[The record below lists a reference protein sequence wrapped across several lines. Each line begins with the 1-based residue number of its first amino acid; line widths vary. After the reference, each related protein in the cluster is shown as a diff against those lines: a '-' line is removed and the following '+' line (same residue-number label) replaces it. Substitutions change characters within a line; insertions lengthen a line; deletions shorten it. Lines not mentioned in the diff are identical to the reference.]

1 MIRLTT
7 ESTYM
12 RFITKFIDI
21 RRDEWKGVILAFCWF
36 FFLMSAYNLLRP
48 IRETFATNLGSVI
61 TSRLFIAVFVVMLMA
76 VPLFA
81 WLVKTCSKPK
91 LVMTVFHFFAANLL
105 IFGAINGTTWEGSV
119 YRMMFFVWVSVFILF
134 VVSLLWSVLADTF
147 SNEQAKRL
155 FGPIASGA
163 TLGSMAGSL
172 FTSYMATEIGTRYQL
187 FLACGLLEVSLLFA
201 WWLQRV
207 VAQSSKRPEPQQSQE
222 TNIFNDLTAGLREI
236 SKSRYLQMICLY
248 IVLAQLF
255 GTFVYFLLNETVSA
269 QIADPEARTAHFGS
283 INFMTQAGT
292 LIMQTIILGQVVKR
306 LGVSVALVVWPL
318 VSLGCIYVVGVSP
331 TLMAISAV
339 DVFNRVAN
347 YGMSV
352 PAKEM
357 LFTVVGKDAKY
368 KSKSFIDTVVVRG
381 SDAIASNLYTFISE
395 LLLLGTICVGLVPLV
410 VGGAIAGWWL
420 GQKRKHL
427 AEGLDAPQ

>member
-1 MIRLTT
+1 
-7 ESTYM
+7 M

-21 RRDEWKGVILAFCWF
+21 RQDEWKGVVLAFCWF

-48 IRETFATNLGSVI
+48 VRDTFATELGSEV
-61 TSRLFIAVFVVMLMA
+61 TARLFIAVFVVMLIA

-81 WLVKTCSKPK
+81 WLVKTCSKPA
-91 LVMTVFHFFAANLL
+91 LVMSVFHFFAANLV
-105 IFGAINGTTWEGSV
+105 IFGAINGTSLAGSA
-119 YRMMFFVWVSVFILF
+119 YRMIFFVWVSVFILF

-172 FTSYMATEIGTRYQL
+172 FTKYMATEIGTRYL
-187 FLACGLLEVSLLFA
+187 LLLAFVLLEVSLLFA
-201 WWLQRV
+201 WWLQKV
-207 VAQSSKRPEPQQSQE
+207 VTRSAKPGKPEP
-222 TNIFNDLTAGLREI
+222 TAAANILRDLTAGLREI
-236 SKSRYLQMICLY
+236 RKSRYLQMICLY

-255 GTFVYFLLNETVSA
+255 GTFVYFLLNETVKE
-269 QIADPEARTAHFGS
+269 QILDPEARTAHFGS
-283 INFMTQAGT
+283 ISFATQAGT
-292 LIMQTIILGQVVKR
+292 LIVQTIVLAQVVKR
-306 LGVSVALVVWPL
+306 FGISVALVIWPL
-318 VSLGCIYVVGVSP
+318 VSLACIFVVGVSP
-331 TLMAISAV
+331 TLMAVSAV
-339 DVFNRVAN
+339 DVINRVAN

-381 SDAIASNLYTFISE
+381 SDAVSANLYTFISSFFV
-395 LLLLGTICVGLVPLV
+395 LGTICVGLVPLV
-410 VGGAIAGWWL
+410 LGGAIAGWWL
-420 GQKRKHL
+420 GQKRKQL
-427 AEGLDAPQ
+427 AEA

>member
-1 MIRLTT
+1 
-7 ESTYM
+7 M
-12 RFITKFIDI
+12 RFITNFIDI
-21 RRDEWKGVILAFCWF
+21 RRSEWKGVFLAFCWF

-48 IRETFATNLGSVI
+48 IRETFATKLGSVV
-61 TSRLFIAVFVVMLMA
+61 TARLFIAVFVVMLMA

-91 LVMTVFHFFAANLL
+91 LVMSVFHFFAANLIL
-105 IFGAINGTTWEGSV
+105 FGAVNGTTWDGSV
-119 YRMMFFVWVSVFILF
+119 YQMVFFVWVSVFILF

-147 SNEQAKRL
+147 SNDQAKRL

-172 FTSYMATEIGTRYQL
+172 FTSHMATEIGTRYQL
-187 FLACGLLEVSLLFA
+187 FLACGLLEISLLFA

-207 VAQSSKRPEPQQSQE
+207 VAQPAETLPTKEPQG
-222 TNIFNDLTAGLREI
+222 TNIFDDLTAGLREI
-236 SKSRYLQMICLY
+236 YKSRYLQMICLY

-255 GTFVYFLLNETVSA
+255 GTFVYFLLNETVKA
-269 QIADPEARTAHFGS
+269 HIADSTARTAHFGS

-292 LIMQTIILGQVVKR
+292 LIVQTIVVGQVVKR
-306 LGVSVALVVWPL
+306 LGISVALIVWPI

-331 TLMAISAV
+331 TLMAVSAV

-381 SDAIASNLYTFISE
+381 SDAVAGNLYTYISSF
-395 LLLLGTICVGLVPLV
+395 LVLGTICVGLVPLV

-420 GQKRKHL
+420 GQKRKEL
-427 AEGLDAPQ
+427 AEGLDLTQ

>member
-1 MIRLTT
+1 
-7 ESTYM
+7 M

-21 RRDEWKGVILAFCWF
+21 RSDEWKGVILAFCWF

-48 IRETFATNLGSVI
+48 IRETFATNLGSVV
-61 TSRLFIAVFVVMLMA
+61 TARLFIAVFVVMLMA

-91 LVMTVFHFFAANLL
+91 LVMTVFHFFASNLL
-105 IFGAINGTTWEGSV
+105 IFGALNGTTWDGLV
-119 YRMMFFVWVSVFILF
+119 YRMMFFVWLTVFILF

-172 FTSYMATEIGTRYQL
+172 FTKYMATEIGTRYQL
-187 FLACGLLEVSLLFA
+187 FLACLLLEVSLLFA

-207 VAQSSKRPEPQQSQE
+207 VAQSSEFSKSERSQE
-222 TNIFNDLTAGLREI
+222 TSVFDDLTAGLREI
-236 SKSRYLQMICLY
+236 LKSRYLQMICLY

-255 GTFVYFLLNETVSA
+255 GTFVYFLLNETVKA
-269 QIADPEARTAHFGS
+269 QIVDPEARMAHFGG

-292 LIMQTIILGQVVKR
+292 LIVQTIVVGQVVKR
-306 LGVSVALVVWPL
+306 FGISVAMVVWPL
-318 VSLGCIYVVGVSP
+318 VSLGCICVVGISP
-331 TLMAISAV
+331 TLMAVSAV
-339 DVFNRVAN
+339 DIFNRVAN

-357 LFTVVGKDAKY
+357 LFTVIGKDAKY

-381 SDAIASNLYTFISE
+381 SDAVSGNLYAFISP
-395 LLLLGTICVGLVPLV
+395 LLALGAICVGLVPLV

-420 GQKRKHL
+420 GQKRKQL
-427 AEGLDAPQ
+427 AEDFDGSQ

>member
-1 MIRLTT
+1 
-7 ESTYM
+7 M

-21 RRDEWKGVILAFCWF
+21 RTDEWKGVILAFCWF

-48 IRETFATNLGSVI
+48 VRETFATELGKEVTARLI
-61 TSRLFIAVFVVMLMA
+61 TAVFIVMLMA

-91 LVMTVFHFFAANLL
+91 LVMTVFHFFATNLL
-105 IFGAINGTTWEGSV
+105 IFGAINGTTWDGSV
-119 YRMMFFVWVSVFILF
+119 YQMVFFVWVSVFILF

-172 FTSYMATEIGTRYQL
+172 FTSHMATEIGTRYQL
-187 FLACGLLEVSLLFA
+187 FIACGLLEVSLLFA
-201 WWLQRV
+201 WWLQKV
-207 VAQSSKRPEPQQSQE
+207 VVQSGEPSKPQQTKE
-222 TNIFNDLTAGLREI
+222 TNILNDLTAGLREI
-236 SKSRYLQMICLY
+236 SKSGYLQMICLY

-255 GTFVYFLLNETVSA
+255 GTFVYFLLNETVKA
-269 QIADPEARTAHFGS
+269 QIVDSAARTAHFGG
-283 INFMTQAGT
+283 INFATQAGT
-292 LIMQTIILGQVVKR
+292 LIVQTIVLGQVVKR
-306 LGVSVALVVWPL
+306 FGISVALVIWPV
-318 VSLGCIYVVGVSP
+318 VSLACIFVVGVSP
-331 TLMAISAV
+331 TLMAVSAV

-381 SDAIASNLYTFISE
+381 GDAVSANLYTEISKF
-395 LLLLGTICVGLVPLV
+395 LILGTICVGLVPLV
-410 VGGAIAGWWL
+410 LGAAIAGWWL
-420 GQKRKHL
+420 GQKRKQL
-427 AEGLDAPQ
+427 AEGLDSSQ

>member
-1 MIRLTT
+1 
-7 ESTYM
+7 M
-12 RFITKFIDI
+12 RFITNFIDI

-48 IRETFATNLGSVI
+48 VRETFATSLGSV
-61 TSRLFIAVFVVMLMA
+61 TTARLFIAVFVVMLMA

-105 IFGAINGTTWEGSV
+105 IFGAINGTTWDGSI
-119 YRMMFFVWVSVFILF
+119 YRMVFFVWVSVFILF

-163 TLGSMAGSL
+163 TMGSMAGSL
-172 FTSYMATEIGTRYQL
+172 FTSHMATEIGTRYQL

-201 WWLQRV
+201 WWLQKV
-207 VAQSSKRPEPQQSQE
+207 VAQSAEASKTREPQLQQE
-222 TNIFNDLTAGLREI
+222 TNILDDLTAGLREI

-269 QIADPEARTAHFGS
+269 QIPDPEARTAHFGG
-283 INFMTQAGT
+283 INFVAQAGT
-292 LIMQTIILGQVVKR
+292 LIMQTIIVGQVVKR
-306 LGVSVALVVWPL
+306 LGVSVALVVWPV
-318 VSLGCIYVVGVSP
+318 VSIGCIYVVGLSP
-331 TLMAISAV
+331 TLMAVSAV

-381 SDAIASNLYTFISE
+381 SDAVAGNAYTFLSSM
-395 LLLLGTICVGLVPLV
+395 LVLGMICVGLVPLV
-410 VGGAIAGWWL
+410 IGAAAAGWWL
-420 GQKRKHL
+420 GQERKQL
-427 AEGLDAPQ
+427 AVRNLS

>member
-1 MIRLTT
+1 
-7 ESTYM
+7 M

-48 IRETFATNLGSVI
+48 VRETFATDLGSIV
-61 TSRLFIAVFVVMLMA
+61 TARLFIAVFVVMLMA

-105 IFGAINGTTWEGSV
+105 IFGAINGTTWDGSV
-119 YRMMFFVWVSVFILF
+119 YRMVFFVWVSVFILF

-172 FTSYMATEIGTRYQL
+172 FTSHMATEIGTRYQL
-187 FLACGLLEVSLLFA
+187 FLACGLLEISLLFA

-207 VAQSSKRPEPQQSQE
+207 VAQSSEASKTPEPQQA
-222 TNIFNDLTAGLREI
+222 TNILDDLTAGLREI

-269 QIADPEARTAHFGS
+269 QIVDPDARTAHFGS
-283 INFMTQAGT
+283 INFMAQAGT
-292 LIMQTIILGQVVKR
+292 LIMQTIIVGQVVKR
-306 LGVSVALVVWPL
+306 FGISVALVVWPL

-331 TLMAISAV
+331 TLMAVSAV

-381 SDAIASNLYTFISE
+381 SDAVSGNLYTFISGF
-395 LLLLGTICVGLVPLV
+395 LVLGTICVGLVPLV

-420 GQKRKHL
+420 GQKRKQL
-427 AEGLDAPQ
+427 AVGD

>member
-1 MIRLTT
+1 
-7 ESTYM
+7 M
-12 RFITKFIDI
+12 RFITNFIDI

-48 IRETFATNLGSVI
+48 IRETFATKLGSAV
-61 TSRLFIAVFVVMLMA
+61 TARLFIAVFVVMLMA

-105 IFGAINGTTWEGSV
+105 IFGAINGTTWDGLLYQMV
-119 YRMMFFVWVSVFILF
+119 FFVWVSVFILF

-172 FTSYMATEIGTRYQL
+172 FTSHMATEIGTRYQL
-187 FLACGLLEVSLLFA
+187 FLACSLLEVSLLFA

-207 VAQSSKRPEPQQSQE
+207 VAQSSAASQLREPQLQEE

-255 GTFVYFLLNETVSA
+255 GTFVYFLLNETVKA
-269 QIADPEARTAHFGS
+269 KIVDPAARTAHFGG
-283 INFMTQAGT
+283 INFATQAGT

-306 LGVSVALVVWPL
+306 FGISVALVIWPL
-318 VSLGCIYVVGVSP
+318 VSLACIYVVGVSP
-331 TLMAISAV
+331 TLIAVSAV

-347 YGMSV
+347 YGISV

-381 SDAIASNLYTFISE
+381 SDAVSANLYTAISSF
-395 LLLLGTICVGLVPLV
+395 LVLGTICVGLVPLV
-410 VGGAIAGWWL
+410 LGGAIAGWWL
-420 GQKRKHL
+420 GVKRKQL
-427 AEGLDAPQ
+427 AEGLASPQK